1 MGMSGE
7 IPRLHCV
14 DKIEAIY
21 PQVAL
26 KNSKKT

>member
-1 MGMSGE
+1 MSGE

-21 PQVAL
+21 PKVAF
-26 KNSKKT
+26 KTSKKT